1 MVDVVV
7 TVHSDGGV
15 VVPNPNVVVED
26 VPCDVVGDVPCDVVE
41 DVANHDVV
49 VEGDASNLY
58 VVVVVEDV
66 SNLHVE
72 DVPNPHVVVVV
83 GDDPNLVGDGPNL
96 VVGEAPGHH
105 IVMVGYLA
113 SPHVVVVVVPH
124 CYATILMGS
133 WEILHFYLIMA
144 VYQC

>member
-1 MVDVVV
+1 M
-7 TVHSDGGV
+7 
-15 VVPNPNVVVED
+15 ED
-26 VPCDVVGDVPCDVVE
+26 VPCGVGEDVPCDVVE

-58 VVVVVEDV
+58 VEVV
-66 SNLHVE
+66 VE

-83 GDDPNLVGDGPNL
+83 EDDPNLVGDDPNP
-96 VVGEAPGHH
+96 VVGEAPGRYV
-105 IVMVGYLA
+105 VMVGYLA
-113 SPHVVVVVVPH
+113 SPHVVVIVVPDPPVVVTIVVVVPH

-133 WEILHFYLIMA
+133 WEILHCYLIMA